1 MVRQIQMKTNTSLKE
16 SLQRKSQEIGFEAIG
31 FCSPF
36 LTEEALYAQ
45 RQMVANEGYHDM
57 AYLARHLAFKE
68 NPNLLLPGVQ
78 TAIVVIKNY
87 KNTPQQHLQNT
98 KKVARY
104 AVGQDYHIVL
114 QQKLEDL
121 EATLKERHPEAA
133 CYIGVDSRPIA
144 ERALAIQSGI
154 GFKGRNSMIIRP
166 RLGSYFFIAV
176 LLTTIKIPFDTVGK
190 GTCGTC
196 QRCVTAC
203 PTQTITPDGG
213 FHIDRC
219 IAYNTIEKKTPLTEE
234 AKENYDG
241 WTFGC
246 DICQEVC
253 PFNNPFIAETDWAEF
268 RSESGVGFDFFD
280 TVNDQDAPL
289 AIPKDSALYR
299 SRKRLF
305 SQD

>member
-1 MVRQIQMKTNTSLKE
+1 MPDVLKMLLRE
-16 SLQRKSQEIGFEAIG
+16 QSDLIGFDAIG

-36 LTEEALYAQ
+36 LSEQALFAQ
-45 RQMVANEGYHDM
+45 RHMVDTKSYQDM

-87 KNTPQQHLQNT
+87 KNTAEQQLT
-98 KKVARY
+98 ESKKIARY
-104 AVGQDYHIVL
+104 AVGEDYHGVMKS
-114 QQKLEDL
+114 KLERL
-121 EATLKERHPEAA
+121 EQALKKQCPTAECH
-133 CYIGVDSRPIA
+133 IGVDSSPIA

-154 GFKGRNSMIIRP
+154 GFRGRNSMIIRR
-166 RLGSYFFIAV
+166 RLGSYFFIGV
-176 LLTTIKIPFDTVGK
+176 MLTTVKLHPDERVN

-196 QRCVTAC
+196 QRCVVAC
-203 PTQTITPDGG
+203 PTQTITPEGG

-219 IAYNTIEKKTPLTEE
+219 IAYNTIEKKSPIPDAT
-234 AKENYDG
+234 KETYQG

-253 PFNNPFIAETDWAEF
+253 PFNNPFIPETDWAEF
-268 RSESGVGFDFFD
+268 RPAAGVGFDFFERPSGLSD
-280 TVNDQDAPL
+280 
-289 AIPKDSALYR
+289 IPKNSAMYR

-305 SQD
+305 EPGAV

>member
-1 MVRQIQMKTNTSLKE
+1 MVRQVQMHIKAV
-16 SLQRKSQEIGFEAIG
+16 LQAKSQEIGFDAIG

-36 LTEEALYAQ
+36 LTEDALYAQ
-45 RQMVANEGYHDM
+45 RQMVVNEGYHDM
-57 AYLARHLAFKE
+57 GYLARHLAFKE

-87 KNTPQQHLQNT
+87 KNTTQQQLQHT
-98 KKVARY
+98 KKIARY
-104 AVGQDYHIVL
+104 AVGQDYHTVI
-114 QQKLEDL
+114 QEKLEQL
-121 EATLKERHPEAA
+121 EARLKEEAPEAQ

-154 GFKGRNSMIIRP
+154 GFKGRNSMVIRP
-166 RLGSYFFIAV
+166 KLGSYFFIAV
-176 LLTTIKIPFDTVGK
+176 LLTTLKIPFDVVGK

-203 PTQTITPDGG
+203 PTQTITSDGG

-219 IAYNTIEKKTPLTEE
+219 IAYNTIEKKTPLTDDE
-234 AKENYDG
+234 KERYNG

-253 PFNNPFIAETDWAEF
+253 PFNNPFITETDWPEF
-268 RSESGVGFDFFD
+268 KPDAGVGFEFFD
-280 TVNDQDAPL
+280 QHKDISATL
-289 AIPKDSALYR
+289 EIPKNSALYR
-299 SRKRLF
+299 SRKRIAHNI
-305 SQD
+305 QNI